1 MQELK
6 FERYLFEIG
15 IYSCNPDRFFTERK
29 EHLQKHLEWITH
41 QFGGITREQA
51 PETFT
56 SAETYFIKKYG
67 GWRYTQAIGW
77 IRLFVLGR
85 QIRGEI
91 WVVNAK
97 RIDRKMNKRKFQHY
111 GKAFELS
118 FFPGEDSSTDIYNQ
132 VCNALDRITKER
144 PFKGRYIDLE
154 AFHNI
159 GPFINWRG
167 LVGLE

>member
-1 MQELK
+1 M
-6 FERYLFEIG
+6 Y
-15 IYSCNPDRFFTERK
+15 FT
-29 EHLQKHLEWITH
+29 
-41 QFGGITREQA
+41 
-51 PETFT
+51 
-56 SAETYFIKKYG
+56 KKYG

-77 IRLFVLGR
+77 IRLYVLGQ

-91 WVVNAK
+91 WAVDAK
-97 RIDRKMNKRKFQHY
+97 RIDREMNKKKFQHL

-118 FFPGEDSSTDIYNQ
+118 FFPGEDSPAEIYSQ
-132 VCNALDRITKER
+132 VCHALERATKEK

-154 AFHNI
+154 AFQNI